1 MLMSVYKIMIF
12 VCFVVWISW
21 EVIDVFVFEDLIWFW
36 IRFIVE
42 VEEGFINGIYNV
54 FWYNYEVEVY
64 LYFIGKDEINNW
76 NKME

>member
-54 FWYNYEVEVY
+54 FWYNYEFEVY

>member
-42 VEEGFINGIYNV
+42 VEEGFINGIYKV